1 MQFCLRRR
9 EDRQC
14 RPRNVHGR
22 TVHVG
27 PGRKINTTG
36 RKDGRVPNLV
46 LPEFGRVDTSWF
58 ADAAFLG
65 DSLTAGFCENEYNID
80 VGGALICGYEGV
92 SPNTIV
98 NRTTAKKA
106 ANGTQNK
113 AANTTQN
120 KTAGSQNKQ

>member
-1 MQFCLRRR
+1 MDLPLFLSLQLWYNHTEYMQFCLRRR

-46 LPEFGRVDTSWF
+46 LPRPSRAVGRRLHRNSSVQQH
-58 ADAAFLG
+58 AARG
-65 DSLTAGFCENEYNID
+65 NA
-80 VGGALICGYEGV
+80 VV
-92 SPNTIV
+92 
-98 NRTTAKKA
+98 A
-106 ANGTQNK
+106 A
-113 AANTTQN
+113 AVPWL
-120 KTAGSQNKQ
+120 